1 MGYGNHFGTAHY
13 AVYFLIFI
21 LVSFSILAFKL
32 LITKP
37 LSNQFL
43 IKLLGILK
51 EKYAS
56 GEITE
61 DEFIERKSIIE
72 DIEYTSQ
79 YTPMLLDRYANCL
92 VSTKELLNIK
102 NEIENMKLDN
112 NTCEKL
118 AKGELSFEEFKA
130 VNM

>member
-43 IKLLGILK
+43 IKLLEILK

-56 GEITE
+56 GEITA